1 MEIVTKKIDEL
12 VPYYQNPRIVSD
24 TAIGEVA
31 KSLKN
36 HGFQQAIC
44 IDENNVIVAGHTRL
58 LAAKQ
63 LGLTEIPCIIYKDDP
78 EKINAY
84 RLADNKVAEYT
95 QWEQSF
101 LDSELAKLQE
111 SNIDVA
117 GFTFDVQE
125 MSYENFDDMIDETA
139 SLDSVGYNAKELS
152 NQVPLNFYL
161 EPEQRQEVMTVLEK
175 IRDEKDL
182 ETKTNAL
189 LYLIRKEK

>member
-24 TAIGEVA
+24 TAISEVA